1 LWEFGLERLKIRAPR
16 RKETI
21 QRNMKTLLLA
31 RLLPAWAA
39 TLAAV
44 AALVLPP
51 VHAAGGA
58 LTENPSI
65 LEPIATRWLADWDA
79 GNWEVC
85 WNAFSPQIQGNSR
98 LDKWTVRETNLR
110 YDLGKAI
117 SRKFVQID
125 GTLFPGD
132 VVVIVEFD
140 TTFEHKGVMSE
151 GVFLKQEP
159 NGSWSIAAHVIKAP
173 DEHWPRDW
181 RIVP

>member
-1 LWEFGLERLKIRAPR
+1 
-16 RKETI
+16 
-21 QRNMKTLLLA
+21 MKTPSFA
-31 RLLPAWAA
+31 RFLPTWAA
-39 TLAAV
+39 ALAAV
-44 AALVLPP
+44 AVLFPAP
-51 VHAAGGA
+51 ARAAEGA
-58 LTENPSI
+58 LNENPSI

-85 WNAFSPQIQGNSR
+85 WNAFSPQVQGNSR

-110 YDLGKAI
+110 YELGKAL
-117 SRKFVQID
+117 SRKFIQVD

-132 VVVIVEFD
+132 VVVIVEFE

-159 NGSWSIAAHVIKAP
+159 NGTWSIAAHVIKAP
-173 DEHWPRDW
+173 DEAWPRDW